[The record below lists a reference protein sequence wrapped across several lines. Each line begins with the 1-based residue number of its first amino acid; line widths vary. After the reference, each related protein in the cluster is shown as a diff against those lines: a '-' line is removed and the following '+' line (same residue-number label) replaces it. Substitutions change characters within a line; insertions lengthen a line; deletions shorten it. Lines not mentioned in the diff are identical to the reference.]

1 MMLQVNRFL
10 VLLAMTLILASLLA
24 IEGRISLQAPAEPLA
39 VQLSHPTG
47 YYEKGIRLRMD
58 VADPEAVIR
67 FTTDGSQPKATNGAA
82 YERPLFLAADPESVV
97 VVRARAVAEDGTL
110 GPEESA
116 TYILG
121 LEATLP
127 VVSLIVEPD
136 DLWSGDRG
144 IFTNPGNKGPEW
156 ERATEIVYL
165 DESKRVG
172 FGAPGGLR
180 VHGGQSRWIK
190 KKSFRLYFRSEY
202 GMNELEYP
210 LFPDGELTRFKRL
223 ILDAGGQDQPNN
235 ASNGT
240 LLRKPL
246 VAALAKETEVIV
258 SETQYVLLY
267 INGQPWGA
275 YILRERMDPIYFADR
290 FGVGDL
296 DILGSL
302 VYDPEPL
309 AGDWAHWDELMA
321 YVASNDLN
329 DPDHYDYVTSQIA
342 MDNFIDFHALLLLT
356 GNLDWPQRSQ
366 DRFHPHVQ
374 GGKWH
379 WFLWDSDI
387 TFGLTFGDG
396 VLPDPTGWLLTED
409 KESQRKRIAQEE
421 DQLFRK
427 LMEVPEFKLA
437 FVRRM
442 ESLLNTTFQPEAIVA
457 ELDMLADEVSPNMDQ
472 EIQRWHSSGDW
483 AANVEQMRQYAYQR
497 PEIIRQ
503 YVIEELALTGT
514 VHLEFGPAKG
524 GSVIVNGMLL
534 PELPWSGVFFTGVP
548 IEVKALPGDGYRF
561 IGWEPTELPQTEA
574 ITLTNYFPERISPRF
589 ERVSG

>member
-1 MMLQVNRFL
+1 
-10 VLLAMTLILASLLA
+10 
-24 IEGRISLQAPAEPLA
+24 
-39 VQLSHPTG
+39 
-47 YYEKGIRLRMD
+47 
-58 VADPEAVIR
+58 
-67 FTTDGSQPKATNGAA
+67 
-82 YERPLFLAADPESVV
+82 
-97 VVRARAVAEDGTL
+97 
-110 GPEESA
+110 
-116 TYILG
+116 
-121 LEATLP
+121 
-127 VVSLIVEPD
+127 
-136 DLWSGDRG
+136 
-144 IFTNPGNKGPEW
+144 
-156 ERATEIVYL
+156 
-165 DESKRVG
+165 
-172 FGAPGGLR
+172 
-180 VHGGQSRWIK
+180 
-190 KKSFRLYFRSEY
+190 
-202 GMNELEYP
+202 MNELEYP

-366 DRFHPHVQ
+366 DRFHPHIQ

>member
-1 MMLQVNRFL
+1 
-10 VLLAMTLILASLLA
+10 
-24 IEGRISLQAPAEPLA
+24 
-39 VQLSHPTG
+39 
-47 YYEKGIRLRMD
+47 
-58 VADPEAVIR
+58 
-67 FTTDGSQPKATNGAA
+67 
-82 YERPLFLAADPESVV
+82 
-97 VVRARAVAEDGTL
+97 
-110 GPEESA
+110 
-116 TYILG
+116 
-121 LEATLP
+121 
-127 VVSLIVEPD
+127 
-136 DLWSGDRG
+136 
-144 IFTNPGNKGPEW
+144 
-156 ERATEIVYL
+156 
-165 DESKRVG
+165 
-172 FGAPGGLR
+172 
-180 VHGGQSRWIK
+180 
-190 KKSFRLYFRSEY
+190 
-202 GMNELEYP
+202 
-210 LFPDGELTRFKRL
+210 
-223 ILDAGGQDQPNN
+223 
-235 ASNGT
+235 
-240 LLRKPL
+240 
-246 VAALAKETEVIV
+246 
-258 SETQYVLLY
+258 
-267 INGQPWGA
+267 
-275 YILRERMDPIYFADR
+275 
-290 FGVGDL
+290 
-296 DILGSL
+296 
-302 VYDPEPL
+302 
-309 AGDWAHWDELMA
+309 
-321 YVASNDLN
+321 
-329 DPDHYDYVTSQIA
+329 
-342 MDNFIDFHALLLLT
+342 
-356 GNLDWPQRSQ
+356 
-366 DRFHPHVQ
+366 
-374 GGKWH
+374 
-379 WFLWDSDI
+379 LWDSDI